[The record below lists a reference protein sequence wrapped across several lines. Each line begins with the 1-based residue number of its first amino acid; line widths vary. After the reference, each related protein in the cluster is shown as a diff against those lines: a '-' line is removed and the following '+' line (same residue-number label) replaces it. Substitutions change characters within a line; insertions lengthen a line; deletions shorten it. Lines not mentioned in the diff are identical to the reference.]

1 MKKTAAAL
9 MLAALLA
16 AGCSSAASHHT
27 QRSATTADLAG
38 SAGTVHDMQ
47 TGQELRLGYLEDLG
61 SAPALDALQ
70 AGYYRQNMDGV
81 SVQAQGFASDLDE
94 VFALEHGQLDAAYLD
109 PVAAVSAWQFM
120 ATGSLRI
127 VAGAATGPSEL
138 IARPGITSPAQLRG
152 TRVEA
157 PADSSQAAALST
169 WLRALHLTG
178 HVQLDGSA
186 VTTAGILQQF
196 SKGTISAAWEPAPL
210 DQQLIAAGGHPLA
223 ATPPT
228 ATSGVLVVTTRYMT
242 ADPAAVRDL
251 LTVQRLACQAFITH
265 PAATR
270 AAATQALAATTGIR
284 TRDSE
289 LAALFAH
296 QNCTLTPGIAS
307 ITAQAKTAAATGITR
322 PVTSWTD
329 LYDLRPR

>member
-251 LTVQRLACQAFITH
+251 LTVQRLFLKK
-265 PAATR
+265 
-270 AAATQALAATTGIR
+270 AAAY
-284 TRDSE
+284 
-289 LAALFAH
+289 FAREH
-296 QNCTLTPGIAS
+296 
-307 ITAQAKTAAATGITR
+307 R
-322 PVTSWTD
+322 
-329 LYDLRPR
+329 